1 MLVMSI
7 IFNFVLYSATVQ
19 LAVTPQDTLVS
30 GDSDASD
37 QIVVI
42 DIHGTIIP
50 PFTERILGMIER
62 ADKDESV
69 KGVLL
74 SIDSPGGLVADS
86 HQIYHR
92 LQQLAKKKPIWVS
105 MKRIAASGGVYIAM
119 GIGPKGRIYAEPTTW
134 TGSIGVII
142 PRYDMSALAKQ
153 YGVVA
158 DSLATGEFK
167 DSMNPFKPLSD
178 RDREV
183 WGEILDES
191 FDRFVTIIAAGRA
204 TLDKKTVEDDLA
216 TGQIFTADQAV
227 KNGLIDDIQF
237 EDDVLKEFQKHL
249 KLEAGKVVRYRH
261 PASMLELLLSKAHT
275 PDPQTE
281 LARRFLE
288 STVPRAMYYFSWL
301 PALPE

>member
-1 MLVMSI
+1 MI
-7 IFNFVLYSATVQ
+7 R
-19 LAVTPQDTLVS
+19 
-30 GDSDASD
+30 SD
-37 QIVVI
+37 
-42 DIHGTIIP
+42 
-50 PFTERILGMIER
+50 R
-62 ADKDESV
+62 A
-69 KGVLL
+69 
-74 SIDSPGGLVADS
+74 
-86 HQIYHR
+86 
-92 LQQLAKKKPIWVS
+92 
-105 MKRIAASGGVYIAM
+105 
-119 GIGPKGRIYAEPTTW
+119 W